1 MGLDVGKVTIEY
13 LPRPGELAK
22 AFAWHL
28 ASEAS
33 CWSDGNAFGFYFRGE
48 MEKEAKEFA
57 QGDIL
62 AEEIL
67 KDWIESLPWDEK
79 GYLVLTFNW

>member
-13 LPRPGELAK
+13 LPRPEGLAK

-33 CWSDGNAFGFYFRGE
+33 CVGDGNAFGFYFRSE

-57 QGDIL
+57 QDNVL

-67 KDWIESLPWDEK
+67 KDWLTTLPWDES